1 MLNGRFCFKP
11 CINKKI
17 APSPA
22 LIVKGSGMD
31 VFYKNKILV
40 AVIASLLFMAG
51 VRVAIEMSYPDGTEN
66 LSKGKIAVVATPT
79 VVAKR

>member
-1 MLNGRFCFKP
+1 
-11 CINKKI
+11 
-17 APSPA
+17 
-22 LIVKGSGMD
+22 MD
-31 VFYKNKILV
+31 LFHRNKIVV

-51 VRVAIEMSYPDGTEN
+51 IRVAVEMTYPDGTEN